1 MKLFDLFGII
11 FLMSYMT
18 LTNAIN
24 NKSIEKVK
32 RATSVSNSDCQNIA
46 SFVNQIGE
54 DVNDCCGYYI
64 ECDEEGRITKM

>member
-46 SFVNQIGE
+46 SFVN
-54 DVNDCCGYYI
+54 
-64 ECDEEGRITKM
+64 